1 MSTYPCKRI
10 GDQITFSKPLKEI
23 LDSVEHGG
31 AIKVLS
37 PLEAH
42 TDRQR
47 RWYKGVCIKGL
58 SDWSGDTPSEWDLRL
73 KAQCGGTELLKKEII
88 YMGVGS
94 SCTRLTIRGVGKR
107 NLTAY
112 IENILSKAI
121 EMDWPVT
128 PPDPELRSK
137 K

>member
-1 MSTYPCKRI
+1 MIHEVKSMINGQPC
-10 GDQITFSKPLKEI
+10 FEKPLDEI
-23 LDSVEHGG
+23 LGYLEVGG
-31 AIKVLS
+31 AIKTLS
-37 PLEAH
+37 PLEHH

-47 RWYKGVCIKGL
+47 RWYKGICIKGL

-73 KAQCGGTELLKKEII
+73 KAQCGGTELLKQELI

-112 IENILSKAI
+112 IENVLSKSI
-121 EMDWPVT
+121 EMNWPVT
-128 PPDPELRSK
+128 PPDRDLRK
-137 K
+137 